1 MASLQQAIHRDQS
14 KHLLRA
20 LLGSARRSDRDQLR
34 SLVTSARDERS
45 GANQVSYSAALRKFR
60 EPGAID
66 RPTFYQ
72 NYKSAMSSADRAS
85 ETIIR
90 AALEAGARDQ
100 PIVAYVMDDFCTAV
114 NAFMMT
120 GFGGNAETGQKPRR
134 GEELRVLQEN
144 TSVQAQGIG
153 HRVRELRNRLE
164 RDQGGTFDR
173 LRQWLGNL
181 WAR

>member
-1 MASLQQAIHRDQS
+1 MASLQQGIHRDQS
-14 KHLLRA
+14 KRLLRA

-45 GANQVSYSAALRKFR
+45 DANQVSYSAALRKFR

-114 NAFMMT
+114 NAF
-120 GFGGNAETGQKPRR
+120 
-134 GEELRVLQEN
+134 
-144 TSVQAQGIG
+144 
-153 HRVRELRNRLE
+153 
-164 RDQGGTFDR
+164 
-173 LRQWLGNL
+173 
-181 WAR
+181 